1 MRKAGF
7 HRRDHWYVDGAT
19 AAVDAE
25 VEHAQRHD
33 RVVAFLLGAPIGVDK
48 GRRYELDLRR
58 RHAVQLGRSFD
69 SDDAD
74 FDL

>member
-1 MRKAGF
+1 
-7 HRRDHWYVDGAT
+7 
-19 AAVDAE
+19 
-25 VEHAQRHD
+25 
-33 RVVAFLLGAPIGVDK
+33 VVAFLLGAPIGVDK